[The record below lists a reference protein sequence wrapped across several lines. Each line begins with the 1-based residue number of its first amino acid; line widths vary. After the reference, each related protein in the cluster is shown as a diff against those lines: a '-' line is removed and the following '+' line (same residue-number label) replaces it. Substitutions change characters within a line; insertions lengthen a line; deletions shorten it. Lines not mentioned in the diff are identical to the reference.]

1 MAVISSP
8 IQQILLVTARHLSI
22 PPRHTS
28 LEMFS
33 SEFKD
38 PIRWRDHPTAVHR
51 RSIAISVASFA
62 GSSR

>member
-22 PPRHTS
+22 QPRHTS

-38 PIRWRDHPTAVHR
+38 PIRWRDPSTVLHR
-51 RSIAISVASFA
+51 RSFADNRTSIA